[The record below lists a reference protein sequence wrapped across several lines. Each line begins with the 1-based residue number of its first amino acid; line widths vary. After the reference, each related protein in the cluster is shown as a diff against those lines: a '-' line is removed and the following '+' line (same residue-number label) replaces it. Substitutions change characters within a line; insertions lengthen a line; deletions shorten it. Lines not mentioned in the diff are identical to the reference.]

1 MRGRGDTVKK
11 LRVSVMIQRG
21 EAVCATTS
29 GVLIEGEK
37 FLTLSEEMGRS
48 SFTKRSSFTSQETG
62 ISLPRNWKCCSWRG
76 WCWCYENIGSSVT
89 YWGGIWLR
97 MLQIKTLVCWQGFD
111 ATAVASVAHLL
122 AILDCR
128 VRDTVG
134 DHCDDEVHLLRLW
147 CTLCSHLAIGV

>member
-11 LRVSVMIQRG
+11 HCVSVMIQRG

-62 ISLPRNWKCCSWRG
+62 ISLPRNWKCCSWKG

-97 MLQIKTLVCWQGFD
+97 ILQIKTLVCGHWTRLWRSSCGNCC
-111 ATAVASVAHLL
+111 TLISN
-122 AILDCR
+122 LDWR

-134 DHCDDEVHLLRLW
+134 DHCYDEVDLLRL
-147 CTLCSHLAIGV
+147 CCVHTL